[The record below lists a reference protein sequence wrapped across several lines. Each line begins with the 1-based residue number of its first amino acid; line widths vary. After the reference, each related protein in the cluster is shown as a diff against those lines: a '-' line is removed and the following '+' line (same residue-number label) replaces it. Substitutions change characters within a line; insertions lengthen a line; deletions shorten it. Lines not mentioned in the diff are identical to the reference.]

1 MTMTKRSKTPR
12 FAILPSNKQD
22 PTGIDQLERKA
33 MKDFARRLKKVGKIY
48 KDALERFPASLAINA
63 RYEYQLDPVLLS
75 MVLNDASILTDAVL
89 VEGDQNNNWFSE
101 NYVEVAVVRGTAQTF
116 ANLSQQSATYLADRQ
131 SLQSLLMSEPYQR
144 RMTLVYTRVFE
155 EMKGLSAEVKRNMA
169 RVLTEGIGRGLH
181 PSVVAKNLT
190 AQVGIETRRAKTI
203 ARTELTTALRR
214 ARWDEADEAT
224 RDLGLNIR
232 LLHYS
237 ALSPTTRQ
245 SHAIRHAHLYT
256 TEDVRRWYAIGANAI
271 NCKCSQVEVLVD
283 AKGNPLNSK
292 IIEMAQGEYKRYMA
306 LAANY
311 SHHCCCHQ
319 HAA

>member
-1 MTMTKRSKTPR
+1 MTKRSKTPS
-12 FAILPSNKQD
+12 FAILPSNKTD

-33 MKDFARRLKKVGKIY
+33 MKDFARRIKKVGKIY
-48 KDALERFPASLAINA
+48 KDSLQRFPTSLAINA
-63 RYEYQLDPVLLS
+63 HYEYQLGPVLLN

-89 VEGDQNNNWFSE
+89 VEGDQNNNWFTE

-144 RMTLVYTRVFE
+144 RMMLVYTRIFE

-190 AQVGIETRRAKTI
+190 AQAGIEKRRANRI

-245 SHAIRHAHLYT
+245 SHAIRHAHLYM
-256 TEDVRRWYAIGANAI
+256 TEEVRRWYAIGANAI

-306 LAANY
+306 LAANH
-311 SHHCCCHQ
+311 SHHCCGPQ

>member
-1 MTMTKRSKTPR
+1 MTKRRSKKPR
-12 FAILPSNKQD
+12 LAILPSNKQD

-33 MKDFARRLKKVGKIY
+33 MKDFASRIKKVSKIY
-48 KDALERFPASLAINA
+48 TDALERFPASLTINA

-89 VEGDQNNNWFSE
+89 VEGDQNNNWFTE

-155 EMKGLSAEVKRNMA
+155 EMKGLTAEVKRNMA

-190 AQVGIETRRAKTI
+190 AQAGIEKRRANRI

-245 SHAIRHAHLYT
+245 SHAIRHAHIYLIQ
-256 TEDVRRWYAIGANAI
+256 EVREWYAIGANAI

-306 LAANY
+306 LAANH
-311 SHHCCCHQ
+311 SHHCCGHQ

>member
-1 MTMTKRSKTPR
+1 
-12 FAILPSNKQD
+12 
-22 PTGIDQLERKA
+22 
-33 MKDFARRLKKVGKIY
+33 
-48 KDALERFPASLAINA
+48 
-63 RYEYQLDPVLLS
+63 
-75 MVLNDASILTDAVL
+75 VL
-89 VEGDQNNNWFSE
+89 VEGDQNNNWFTE

-144 RMTLVYTRVFE
+144 RMMLVYTRIFE

-190 AQVGIETRRAKTI
+190 AQAGIEKRRANRI

-245 SHAIRHAHLYT
+245 SHAIRHAHLYM
-256 TEDVRRWYAIGANAI
+256 TEEVRRWYAIGANAI

-306 LAANY
+306 LAANH
-311 SHHCCCHQ
+311 SHHCCGPQ

>member
-1 MTMTKRSKTPR
+1 MTKRSKKPKS
-12 FAILPSNKQD
+12 AILPSNKQD

-33 MKDFARRLKKVGKIY
+33 MKDFARRIKKVGKFY

-63 RYEYQLDPVLLS
+63 RYEYQLDPVLLN

-89 VEGDQNNNWFSE
+89 VEGNQNNNWFTE

-190 AQVGIETRRAKTI
+190 AQAGIEKRRANRI

-214 ARWDEADEAT
+214 ARWDEADEAS
-224 RDLGLNIR
+224 RDLGLNTQ
-232 LLHYS
+232 
-237 ALSPTTRQ
+237 P
-245 SHAIRHAHLYT
+245 
-256 TEDVRRWYAIGANAI
+256 
-271 NCKCSQVEVLVD
+271 
-283 AKGNPLNSK
+283 
-292 IIEMAQGEYKRYMA
+292 
-306 LAANY
+306 
-311 SHHCCCHQ
+311 
-319 HAA
+319 

>member
-1 MTMTKRSKTPR
+1 MTTRRSKKPR
-12 FAILPSNKQD
+12 LAILPSNKQD

-89 VEGDQNNNWFSE
+89 VEGDQKNNWFTE

-131 SLQSLLMSEPYQR
+131 SLQSLLTSEPYQR
-144 RMTLVYTRVFE
+144 RITLVYTRVFE
-155 EMKGLSAEVKRNMA
+155 EMKGLTAEVKRNMA

-181 PSVVAKNLT
+181 PSMVAKNLT
-190 AQVGIETRRAKTI
+190 AQAGIEKRRANRI

-214 ARWDEADEAT
+214 ARWDEADEAS

-256 TEDVRRWYAIGANAI
+256 TEEVRRWYAAGANAI

-306 LAANY
+306 LAANH
-311 SHHCCCHQ
+311 SHHCCGHQ

>member
-1 MTMTKRSKTPR
+1 MTKRSKTPS
-12 FAILPSNKQD
+12 FAILPSNKTD

-33 MKDFARRLKKVGKIY
+33 MKDFARRIKKVGKIY
-48 KDALERFPASLAINA
+48 KDSLQRFPASLAINA
-63 RYEYQLDPVLLS
+63 HYEYQLDPVLLN

-89 VEGDQNNNWFSE
+89 VEGDQNNNWFTE

-144 RMTLVYTRVFE
+144 RMMLVYTRVFE
-155 EMKGLSAEVKRNMA
+155 EMKWLSAEVKRNMA

-190 AQVGIETRRAKTI
+190 AQAGIEKRRANRI

-245 SHAIRHAHLYT
+245 SHAIRHAHLYM
-256 TEDVRRWYAIGANAI
+256 TEEVRRWYAIGANAI

-306 LAANY
+306 LAANH
-311 SHHCCCHQ
+311 SHHCCGPQ

>member
-1 MTMTKRSKTPR
+1 MTKRSKTPR
-12 FAILPSNKQD
+12 FAILPSNKTD
-22 PTGIDQLERKA
+22 PTSIDQLERKA
-33 MKDFARRLKKVGKIY
+33 MKDFARRIKKVGKIY
-48 KDALERFPASLAINA
+48 KDSLQRFPASLAINA
-63 RYEYQLDPVLLS
+63 HYEYQLDPVLLN

-89 VEGDQNNNWFSE
+89 VEGDQNNNWFTE
-101 NYVEVAVVRGTAQTF
+101 NYVEVAVVRGTAQMF

-190 AQVGIETRRAKTI
+190 AQAGIEKRRANRI

-245 SHAIRHAHLYT
+245 SHAIRHAHLYM
-256 TEDVRRWYAIGANAI
+256 TEEVRRWYAIGANAI

-306 LAANY
+306 LAANH
-311 SHHCCCHQ
+311 SHHCCGPQ